1 MYMVLAHIHTLYM
14 SLKYIHT
21 EMSDS
26 RTDTGPSLVIQTVKV
41 SELN

>member
-1 MYMVLAHIHTLYM
+1 MYMVLAHIHTIDM
-14 SLKYIHT
+14 SVKYIHA
-21 EMSDS
+21 EMYDS